1 MRQRGV
7 NQTRARTQVYL
18 SVRRSSYRL
27 YLFRTGSPSSLAIR
41 SEESLLGANLLV
53 SWKAS
58 LDWMASATAID
69 SGDIRIVVLE
79 VSYLKDIELMG
90 ASPLSLAY
98 I

>member
-7 NQTRARTQVYL
+7 NPDTQVYL

-41 SEESLLGANLLV
+41 SEESLLGANLLG

-69 SGDIRIVVLE
+69 DSGDKRIVVLE
-79 VSYLKDIELMG
+79 ISF
-90 ASPLSLAY
+90 
-98 I
+98 